1 MIVVYNA
8 FKILLSPLLF
18 VEIILLNAYKSLIS
32 PLFKG
37 SCTYLPTCSEYML
50 RAVLKFGAV
59 KGVWLGVKRLNKCNG
74 KNCGGVDLEPLNI
87 LGDYKWIC

>member
-37 SCTYLPTCSEYML
+37 SCTYLPTCSSYML
-50 RAVLKFGAV
+50 RCV
-59 KGVWLGVKRLNKCNG
+59 KNFDAITGVFLGLKRLKKCNG
-74 KNCGGVDLEPLNI
+74 KHCGGIDLEPLNI